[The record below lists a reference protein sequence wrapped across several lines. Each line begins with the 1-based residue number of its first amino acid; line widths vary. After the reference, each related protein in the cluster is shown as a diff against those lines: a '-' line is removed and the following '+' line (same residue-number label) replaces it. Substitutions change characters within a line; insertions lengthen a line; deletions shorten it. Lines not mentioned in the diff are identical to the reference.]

1 MHISLCNEVIR
12 ELPFEQQC
20 AFAGAV
26 GYAGLEIAPFTLRE
40 EPHLLSPQRRAQ
52 VRRTA
57 TDAGVAIT
65 GLHDLM
71 LAPKAV
77 DDLLRR
83 CTADPHR

>member
-1 MHISLCNEVIR
+1 MHISLCNEVIL

-26 GYAGLEIAPFTLRE
+26 GYAGLEIAPFTLSE
-40 EPHLLSPQRRAQ
+40 EPHLLSPQAQ

-83 CTADPHR
+83 CTPHR